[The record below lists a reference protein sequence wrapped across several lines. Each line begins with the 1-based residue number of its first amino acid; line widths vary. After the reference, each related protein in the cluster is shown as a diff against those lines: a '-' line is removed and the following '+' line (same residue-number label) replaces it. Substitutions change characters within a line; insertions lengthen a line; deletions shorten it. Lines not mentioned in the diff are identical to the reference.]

1 MTIAVDP
8 AIIRAAENPMIA
20 AGAPD
25 QLMQQA
31 AKHLASAIRTVAEK
45 HRCHRVVVAAG
56 GGGNGGDGLYAGGY
70 LAENGYSV
78 SAICWHPS
86 GKLHESAAQAARQ
99 AGCAVHIR
107 DALDETLSSADGFV
121 LVDAIQGLG
130 SSPLSLQDAVDWAR
144 LAGSA
149 SAVVAVDL
157 PTGVCASTGAAPS
170 PHTLANGQELAAHVS
185 ADYTVTFGALR
196 TAHAVSP
203 DCGETV
209 LADIYGPAGES
220 LFEAVVDET
229 LSRSTAESAAAA
241 DGSAALLLNSID
253 CFVAVNHTSWED
265 PLSRVARHVLQSFE
279 PKPTDH
285 KYSGGV
291 VGVVAG
297 SGKYPG
303 AAVLS
308 SLAAAK
314 TTPSLVRY
322 FGECAAEVVRAV
334 PELIVND
341 KADPETLSRAS
352 DQVAAWVFGPGVGLT
367 SESEAALAALLRGE
381 RPLLIDADGLTLLAG
396 SVELRQ
402 LLRERTAVTLL
413 TPHDGEFNR
422 VSAAVSA
429 DLAADL
435 AADRNAPIENTSTQS
450 NLDEDV
456 KADRFDLQT
465 DRVSAIRSLAK
476 QLGVTVL
483 LKGRKT
489 LVCYPLGEVTS
500 VDAGHS
506 WAATAGSGD
515 VLAGLL
521 GALLAKDAGVDV
533 SGTVFFPE
541 NTTAYPQ
548 LTVAAGVSV
557 HARAA
562 WLAAQTPYG
571 AAPITASDIAKTIPA
586 AIADSSR

>member
-56 GGGNGGDGLYAGGY
+56 GGENGGDGLYAGGY
-70 LAENGYSV
+70 LAESGYSV

-107 DALDETLSSADGFV
+107 DALAETLSSADEFV

-130 SSPLSLQDAVDWAR
+130 SSPLNLADAADWAR

-157 PTGVCASTGAAPS
+157 PTGVCASTGTAPP

-209 LADIYGPAGES
+209 LADIYGPAGKS
-220 LFEAVVDET
+220 LFEAVVAET
-229 LSRSTAESAAAA
+229 LSHSVAGSAAADSAAADESAA
-241 DGSAALLLNSID
+241 LFLNSVD
-253 CFVAVNHTSWED
+253 CFVAVDHTSWED
-265 PLSRVARHVLQSFE
+265 PPSRVAQHVLQSFE

-322 FGECAAEVVRAV
+322 FGVCAAEVVRAV

-341 KADPETLSRAS
+341 KADPGTLSQAS
-352 DQVAAWVFGPGVGLT
+352 YQVAAWVFGPGVGVT
-367 SESEAALAALLRGE
+367 SESEAALATLLRGE
-381 RPLLIDADGLTLLAG
+381 LPLLIDADGLTLLAG
-396 SVELRQ
+396 SANLRQ
-402 LLRERTAVTLL
+402 LLRQRTA
-413 TPHDGEFNR
+413 G
-422 VSAAVSA
+422 
-429 DLAADL
+429 
-435 AADRNAPIENTSTQS
+435 
-450 NLDEDV
+450 
-456 KADRFDLQT
+456 
-465 DRVSAIRSLAK
+465 IRR
-476 QLGVTVL
+476 GVL
-483 LKGRKT
+483 LRSR
-489 LVCYPLGEVTS
+489 LSRLDRLS
-500 VDAGHS
+500 R
-506 WAATAGSGD
+506 
-515 VLAGLL
+515 LL
-521 GALLAKDAGVDV
+521 R
-533 SGTVFFPE
+533 
-541 NTTAYPQ
+541 
-548 LTVAAGVSV
+548 LTG
-557 HARAA
+557 
-562 WLAAQTPYG
+562 
-571 AAPITASDIAKTIPA
+571 
-586 AIADSSR
+586 